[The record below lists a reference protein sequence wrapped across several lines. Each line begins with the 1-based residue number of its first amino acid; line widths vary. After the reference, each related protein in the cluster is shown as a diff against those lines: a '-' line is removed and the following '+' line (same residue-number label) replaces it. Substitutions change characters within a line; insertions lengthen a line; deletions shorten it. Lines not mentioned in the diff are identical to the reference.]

1 MITPASETVLL
12 LLTGTPTSAAM
23 ARSVVVQDSV
33 GTAKLAVT
41 TVADPAGTAV
51 WYPANVRVLV
61 GAAALRP
68 VVREL
73 VPGATCQGPGPWVP
87 RPLTAADA
95 APAVI
100 SPDSAS
106 PPAAV
111 AATSMRIARDIVRIP
126 SPVRVRIGHAETAPR
141 P

>member
-23 ARSVVVQDSV
+23 ARSVVVQVSV

-41 TVADPAGTAV
+41 TVADPAGTPV
-51 WYPANVRVLV
+51 SYPANVRVLV
-61 GAAALRP
+61 DAALRP
-68 VVREL
+68 IAREP
-73 VPGATCQGPGPWVP
+73 VPGATYQEPGPWVP

-106 PPAAV
+106 PPTAV
-111 AATSMRIARDIVRIP
+111 AATSIRIVRGNVKSLP
-126 SPVRVRIGHAETAPR
+126 P
-141 P
+141 